1 MYARI
6 IRAIRSPRRTAKI
19 LRHLLLD
26 DFIFIHINK
35 SGGTSIERALSLA
48 FEHRTALEKIEQI
61 GRRRWDRR
69 FTFAVVRNPW
79 DRVVSQFHFR
89 ISENQT
95 DLATNPIE
103 FKEWVRRAYG
113 EQDPAYLVPPKMFI
127 PQLDWITDEDG
138 TVLVDFVGRFEN
150 LKRDFEEVC
159 RRLGK
164 QVELPHLKATKRRP
178 YQEYY
183 DEETAELIRAWYQ
196 KDIDRFGYR
205 FET

>member
-35 SGGTSIERALSLA
+35 SGGTSIERALNLA

-95 DLATNPIE
+95 DLATNPLE

-113 EQDPAYLVPPKMFI
+113 EQDPAYLAPPKMFI
-127 PQLDWITDEDG
+127 PQLDWITDADG

-183 DEETAELIRAWYQ
+183 DEETVEFIRAWYQ
-196 KDIDRFGYR
+196 KDIDCFGYR